1 MGRNGALKIKFSVTE
16 NFLAISAL
24 YSFFFDNTLIPPSVL
39 SVLFCA
45 RTVRVGPLPKKS
57 YYQGVIPKAIQTQR
71 TTKCMIVFYSRAR
84 LIMSERGDE
93 EFYVISIFFLLI
105 QTHIFFSRI
114 HKEKKLKEIQLNK
127 LNNEIP

>member
-1 MGRNGALKIKFSVTE
+1 
-16 NFLAISAL
+16 
-24 YSFFFDNTLIPPSVL
+24 LIPPSVL
-39 SVLFCA
+39 SVLFWA
-45 RTVRVGPLPKKS
+45 RIVRVGPLPKKS

-71 TTKCMIVFYSRAR
+71 TTICMIVFYSRAR

-93 EFYVISIFFLLI
+93 EFYVISIFLLSI

-127 LNNEIP
+127 LKNEIP